1 MLKSLTDVEFDYIVI
16 VRERAETLL
25 MIIVIVKP
33 QGFPEKILYEYPTVR
48 FRIL

>member
-25 MIIVIVKP
+25 MIIVVVKP
-33 QGFPEKILYEYPTVR
+33 QRFPEKILHRYAAVR
-48 FRIL
+48 FWII